1 MIYLRRLA
9 ILLSALPLAL
19 SATLV
24 AAEEMDV
31 DGTIQSVNRDDH
43 SVTVEF
49 DETGA
54 TQTFRIDDDTK
65 ITFESNPE
73 SALRNGVRALP
84 RGLKDLR
91 AGQDVTL
98 RFDENMK
105 DGEWVIVHY
114 IVVS

>member
-1 MIYLRRLA
+1 MRRIA
-9 ILLSALPLAL
+9 VLLSALPLAL
-19 SATLV
+19 GAALV
-24 AAEEMDV
+24 AAEDMNV
-31 DGTIQSVNRDDH
+31 DATIQSVNRDDH

-84 RGLKDLR
+84 SGLEDLR
-91 AGQDVTL
+91 AGQNVTL